1 MGLTSKE
8 RVFLKKKA
16 HSLEP
21 VFRVGKDGFSETL
34 AQGIAEAIELRELL
48 KVKILQ
54 NSEVEKKEVAIQ
66 IADYIGADV
75 VSIIGRTIILYK
87 ESMEKPNI
95 SLELKNLK

>member
-1 MGLTSKE
+1 MPYL
-8 RVFLKKKA
+8 
-16 HSLEP
+16 
-21 VFRVGKDGFSETL
+21 
-34 AQGIAEAIELRELL
+34 
-48 KVKILQ
+48 
-54 NSEVEKKEVAIQ
+54 NYSEVEKKEVAIQ